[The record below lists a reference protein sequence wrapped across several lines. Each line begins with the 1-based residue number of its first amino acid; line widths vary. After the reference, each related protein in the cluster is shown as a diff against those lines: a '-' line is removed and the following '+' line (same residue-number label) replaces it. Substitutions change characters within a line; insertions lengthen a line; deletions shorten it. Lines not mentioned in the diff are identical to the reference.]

1 MKVVFFGTPQFAV
14 PFVRHLNA
22 DREIKLEA
30 VVTQPD
36 KPVGRKREMT
46 PPPVK
51 EFAQKMGIPVF
62 QPEKVKNNKE
72 FIQTIKDLKPE
83 FIVVV
88 AYGAILPKEILEIP
102 KCDCINVHASLLPR
116 YRGAS
121 PIQSALLKGD
131 KETGVSFMSM
141 DEKLDAGDIYLL
153 KKVTIADDDNQES
166 LFEKLSDIGATLLP
180 SVLRDIKDQ
189 ILTSIPQYESL
200 VTYCKKI
207 SKDDAQIYPEKETA
221 INIENKLRAFTPWPG
236 IYMIFKGKRLKLID
250 VKELETEEKL
260 KAGEFS
266 PIKNKLLLGTKSGIL
281 EIKKI
286 QPEGKK
292 PMSAKEFING
302 FLS

>member
-1 MKVVFFGTPQFAV
+1 MKVVFFGTPKFAI
-14 PFVRHLNA
+14 PFVEHLHA
-22 DREIKLEA
+22 DEEIKLEA
-30 VVTQPD
+30 IVTQPD

-51 EFAQKMGIPVF
+51 EFAQKIGVQVF
-62 QPEKVKNNKE
+62 QPEKTKNNPE
-72 FIQTIKDLKPE
+72 FIQTIKDLKPG

-88 AYGAILPKEILEIP
+88 AYGSILPKEILEIP
-102 KCDCINVHASLLPR
+102 KYDCINVHASLLPR

-121 PIQSALLKGD
+121 PIQSALLNGD
-131 KETGVSFMSM
+131 KETGVSFMSI

-180 SVLRDIKDQ
+180 SVLRDIRDE
-189 ILTSIPQYESL
+189 ILTPIPQHENL
-200 VTYCKKI
+200 ATYCTKI
-207 SKDDAQIYPEKETA
+207 SKDDAQVHPGKEDA
-221 INIENKLRAFTPWPG
+221 ITIINKLKAFTPWPG

-250 VKELETEEKL
+250 LKESETEEILNAEELSSVK
-260 KAGEFS
+260 G
-266 PIKNKLLLGTKSGIL
+266 KLLLGTRNGIL

-292 PMSAKEFING
+292 PMSANEFING